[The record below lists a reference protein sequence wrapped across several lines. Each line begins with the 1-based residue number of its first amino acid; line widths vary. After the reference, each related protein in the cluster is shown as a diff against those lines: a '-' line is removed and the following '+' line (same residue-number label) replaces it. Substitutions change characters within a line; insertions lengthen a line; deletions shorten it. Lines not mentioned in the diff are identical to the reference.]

1 MSQRHLSSEE
11 NVAAQAFINNLK
23 ELKLCNKILKR
34 LDKDSPEILDAKRET
49 VKDRVEKL
57 RAKMLR
63 AQNDFNHICAAR
75 SVFFRVSLLLAE
87 S

>member
-1 MSQRHLSSEE
+1 MRHLSSEE

-63 AQNDFNHICAAR
+63 AHNDFTHICAAR
-75 SVFFRVSLLLAE
+75 
-87 S
+87 